1 MNMKKHIAIISILI
15 AAAAL
20 SGCNTT
26 GQGSKTYTRGQ
37 AQAAMSVE
45 YGIVESVADVTIE
58 TKESGAG
65 AVIGGVVGAVVG
77 STIGGGDGTKLA
89 TAAGALGGAAAGSAA
104 EKMRGK
110 KSGVE
115 IQVKLDS
122 GKTIVVV
129 QAKDEEYVVGERVRI
144 LQTNDGTIRVRK

>member
-20 SGCNTT
+20 SGCDTT
-26 GQGSKTYTRGQ
+26 GQGGKTYTRGQ

-89 TAAGALGGAAAGSAA
+89 TAAGAVGGAAAGSAA

-144 LQTNDGTIRVRK
+144 LQTNDGAIRVRK